1 MRTVA
6 LAVAL
11 AGAAAFTPPPLF
23 GPPRTRAAA
32 LAYAKKAV
40 YKKADKDQQP
50 ETTQVHQV
58 QPHKGP
64 RHSRWSGRVE
74 MSIDPSCVPGTP
86 ILRNQKIMR
95 LTLSLTGRHAAGSV
109 VAPDYLLPVAAATC
123 YSIPVMILF
132 LSGDMDKDRFKRS
145 HTGLTLKQRAVED
158 FQRGLT
164 RALQRVGVL
173 AEPRP
178 TTARSEL
185 GCDPHPPPAPR
196 PRSAPSSVSHL
207 RLARSQ
213 AEKQSG
219 RHHDARCRQ
228 GRRRARLGLHHVR
241 GYGGLRPVA
250 LRGRQYVCLQR
261 PALGV
266 RLSSER

>member
-1 MRTVA
+1 MFMRTVA

-109 VAPDYLLPVAAATC
+109 VVPDYVLPLAAATC

-185 GCDPHPPPAPR
+185 GCDPHPPP
-196 PRSAPSSVSHL
+196 
-207 RLARSQ
+207 
-213 AEKQSG
+213 
-219 RHHDARCRQ
+219 
-228 GRRRARLGLHHVR
+228 RRARDLHPRPSLTSALLGR
-241 GYGGLRPVA
+241 RLRSNQAVITMRA
-250 LRGRQYVCLQR
+250 ADKGEEERAWACIMFEGMEVCGPSRFEDGSTCVFNGQR
-261 PALGV
+261 WVCA
-266 RLSSER
+266 

>member
-1 MRTVA
+1 MLMRMRSTVA

-11 AGAAAFTPPPLF
+11 AGATAFTPPPLF

-95 LTLSLTGRHAAGSV
+95 SPDGTPAQVLSL
-109 VAPDYLLPVAAATC
+109 LPTISC
-123 YSIPVMILF
+123 QS
-132 LSGDMDKDRFKRS
+132 
-145 HTGLTLKQRAVED
+145 
-158 FQRGLT
+158 
-164 RALQRVGVL
+164 
-173 AEPRP
+173 
-178 TTARSEL
+178 
-185 GCDPHPPPAPR
+185 R
-196 PRSAPSSVSHL
+196 PRRAT
-207 RLARSQ
+207 RFRS
-213 AEKQSG
+213 
-219 RHHDARCRQ
+219 
-228 GRRRARLGLHHVR
+228 
-241 GYGGLRPVA
+241 
-250 LRGRQYVCLQR
+250 
-261 PALGV
+261 
-266 RLSSER
+266 